1 MIHLFNIDLNRLRY
15 HQAESAADLAV
26 EGIVWVDVV
35 APTEEE
41 LGWIRGVFH
50 VAAEPPE
57 EAEDIEA
64 SARIYEEGDSLYLR
78 TDFMS
83 GRQQGYEIV
92 PTQLAINGNRLISL
106 HEADVPI
113 LRLMR
118 MRMRNRDRGASHIGA
133 MDLLLNLYAMDVEY
147 SADALEGIHAE
158 LKEISSAVLEERRG
172 SDAEAADF
180 IARVAKL
187 EELNG
192 TIRRNLM
199 DTRRTLSFLT
209 REQRLEKPQ
218 VKAVQQV
225 MRDIESLDGHTAFIF
240 DKINFL
246 MDAIIGFIN
255 INQSKVVKIFSVAA
269 VAMLPP
275 TLIASI
281 YGMNFEY
288 MPELSQKWGYPMS
301 LALMLV
307 SVVVPFWY
315 FRRKG
320 WLK

>member
-1 MIHLFNIDLNRLRY
+1 MIHLFHIVQDCLR
-15 HQAESAADLAV
+15 HCQAESAADLAT

-50 VAAEPPE
+50 IAAETPE

-64 SARIYEEGDSLYLR
+64 SARIYEEGGSLYLR
-78 TDFMS
+78 ADFMS

-92 PTQLAINGNRLISL
+92 PAQLAINGNRLITL

-113 LRLMR
+113 IRL
-118 MRMRNRDRGASHIGA
+118 MRMRNRDRDATHVGA
-133 MDLLLNLYAMDVEY
+133 MDLLVNLYARDVEY
-147 SADALEGIHAE
+147 SADVLEAIHAE
-158 LKEISSAVLEERRG
+158 LKEVGSAVLEERRG
-172 SDAEAADF
+172 TDAEAADF
-180 IARVAKL
+180 IARVAKQ

-199 DTRRTLSFLT
+199 DTRRALSFLT

-218 VKAVQQV
+218 VKAVQQIL
-225 MRDIESLDGHTAFIF
+225 RDIESLDGHTAFIF

-255 INQSKVVKIFSVAA
+255 INQNKVVKIFSVAA

-301 LALMLV
+301 LSLMLV